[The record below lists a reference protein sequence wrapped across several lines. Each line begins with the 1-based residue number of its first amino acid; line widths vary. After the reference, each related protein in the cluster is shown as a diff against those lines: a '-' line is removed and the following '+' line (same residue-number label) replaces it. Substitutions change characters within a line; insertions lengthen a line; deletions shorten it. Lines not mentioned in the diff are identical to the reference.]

1 MKQFSVPMAIADYI
15 PVILFALST
24 LIVFKDLHK
33 RMNILTKGLFGCGAL
48 LVTLAGFLKATYKL
62 LYAFGVGDFIW
73 MSNQFF
79 ANQAIGF
86 LLAGFGL
93 TMIVKS
99 KQTKTYAILPIMA
112 LVGLMVVGLGAM
124 DASLAYIANQLKQ
137 KKAMILIIVSFFF
150 SIAMGYLS
158 SRSFDG
164 AAMNWIAQ
172 GVNIAGQVCL
182 YAGCSKLHKAGLK
195 NW

>member
-86 LLAGFGL
+86 LLAGVGL
-93 TMIVKS
+93 TMLVS
-99 KQTKTYAILPIMA
+99 KGTKTYGLIPTMA

-137 KKAMILIIVSFFF
+137 KKAMVLIIVSFFF
-150 SIAMGYLS
+150 SMAMGYLS

-172 GVNIAGQVCL
+172 GINIAGQACL

>member
-86 LLAGFGL
+86 VLAGIGL
-93 TMIVKS
+93 TMLVS
-99 KQTKTYAILPIMA
+99 KGTKTYGLIPTMA

-150 SIAMGYLS
+150 SMAMGYLS
-158 SRSFDG
+158 SRNFDG

-172 GVNIAGQVCL
+172 GINIAGQACL
-182 YAGCSKLHKAGLK
+182 YMGCSKLHKAGLK